1 MSFDLGIANEM
12 LSEAR
17 DIITEK
23 NTSKSMTDAP
33 RLIILGGQP
42 GSGKSSAIEL
52 IESEYNKNVVAING
66 DDFKPLYPD
75 YNLKMQH
82 SSEKTSIE
90 VQPYSNHVV
99 NALKA
104 EYSDKKY
111 NLIIEGTMRTS
122 DIPLSTVSEMKAKG
136 YKAEA
141 YVVAANYYASR
152 TGCLLRMETDKF
164 NTGIGRPVPV
174 DSHDAAYA
182 NIPATIKTLVDSGML
197 DNLKVLTRDGKVIGD
212 LSQGHDVVSIYTA
225 HRNQMDKLEFKQ
237 VNDDLTKVLSM
248 MKDRNASVADISQVA
263 NLQTQLKLNHG
274 IDQTVKANLMEFLD
288 KEINR
293 STALENQVRSITH
306 KIGDKFE
313 LTNKVNNLTDDLK
326 DFCTKNTPSV
336 KANLEQQEIVLKPQ
350 FGQSLDHKA
359 IQQRLASNQLNQND
373 MYNLVRGMERRMA
386 VQTQQI
392 SLSQGKGVKL

>member
-42 GSGKSSAIEL
+42 GSGKSSTIEL
-52 IESEYNKNVVAING
+52 IESEYNKNIVAING

-182 NIPATIKTLVDSGML
+182 NIPTAIQALIDSGML
-197 DNLKVLTRDGKVIGD
+197 ENIKILTRDGSVIGE
-212 LSQGHDVVSIYTA
+212 LSKRDDIVSIYTT
-225 HRNQMDKLEFKQ
+225 HRDKLDYLEYKQ
-237 VNDDLTKVLSM
+237 INDDLTKILSM
-248 MKDRNASVADISQVA
+248 MEKRSATSEDIA
-263 NLQTQLKLNHG
+263 KINELQTQLRSSFELELLKIDPRDFKTTEEVLDYFKKLRPEQMKTLVIEDNTTSKPLYSKNVNIAGQEHSY
-274 IDQTVKANLMEFLD
+274 L
-288 KEINR
+288 
-293 STALENQVRSITH
+293 
-306 KIGDKFE
+306 KIGRAH
-313 LTNKVNNLTDDLK
+313 V
-326 DFCTKNTPSV
+326 
-336 KANLEQQEIVLKPQ
+336 
-350 FGQSLDHKA
+350 
-359 IQQRLASNQLNQND
+359 
-373 MYNLVRGMERRMA
+373 
-386 VQTQQI
+386 
-392 SLSQGKGVKL
+392 